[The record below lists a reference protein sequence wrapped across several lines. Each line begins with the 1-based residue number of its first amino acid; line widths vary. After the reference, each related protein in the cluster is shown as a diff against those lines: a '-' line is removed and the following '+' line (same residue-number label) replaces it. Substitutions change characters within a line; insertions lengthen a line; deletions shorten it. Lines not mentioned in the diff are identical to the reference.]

1 MSGNERYG
9 AMTFVRDRFGQLREG
24 RVYPCTDGEVA
35 RKVAE
40 DRVLQGWAP
49 GAAAFLRRGGGEFDE
64 GETITLAAFGDVP
77 AGVREQMPF

>member
-1 MSGNERYG
+1 MSGSERYG

-24 RVYPCTDGEVA
+24 RVYPCSDSEVA
-35 RKVAE
+35 KKVAE
-40 DRVLQGWAP
+40 HRVAQDWAP

-77 AGVREQMPF
+77 AEVRVQLPF

>member
-1 MSGNERYG
+1 MSGSERYG

-24 RVYPCTDGEVA
+24 CIYPCSDGEVA

-40 DRVLQGWAP
+40 DRVTMGWAP

-64 GETITLAAFGDVP
+64 GETITLAAFGEVP
-77 AGVREQMPF
+77 REVRDQMPF